1 MGQAGRVPKES
12 ISILWGK
19 EGEWHVIPNVPCEM
33 VKGAHKEHTRK
44 MRTLGARG
52 TVVRN
57 NGEAISWRR
66 ISFGRGKRGLGDLHS
81 LVELFW
87 GRVGYS

>member
-12 ISILWGK
+12 ISILWGE

-57 NGEAISWRR
+57 NGEGSNFLEKDILWESEKGARR
-66 ISFGRGKRGLGDLHS
+66 LTQFS
-81 LVELFW
+81 
-87 GRVGYS
+87 